1 MAAGYNQFG
10 LGGFPSGNMR
20 VGDAEREAVASQ
32 LREHYAAGR
41 LTLDELDERLD
52 QAFAAKTRSDLAAVT
67 RDLPQAG
74 RPAAGT
80 QGPDGAPG
88 PPGWPGQAPDPGAA
102 GRGRLRGGIPVVLPV
117 LLAMWGFLI
126 LGSTLAFGFGGGRPL
141 GIILLIAALALLRR
155 MFGWRRRHARGCG
168 RLGRRW

>member
-10 LGGFPSGNMR
+10 PGGNMR

-32 LREHYAAGR
+32 LREHYATGR
-41 LTLDELDERLD
+41 LTLDELNERLD
-52 QAFAAKTRSDLAAVT
+52 QAFAAKTRFDLAAVT

-74 RPAAGT
+74 QPAAGT
-80 QGPDGAPG
+80 PGPGGAPG
-88 PPGWPGQAPDPGAA
+88 PPGWPGQGTGVGGPGW
-102 GRGRLRGGIPVVLPV
+102 LRSGILAVVPV
-117 LLAMWGFLI
+117 LLAIWGFLV
-126 LGSTLAFGFGGGRPL
+126 LGSALAFGFGGGRPL

-155 MFGWRRRHARGCG
+155 MFGWRRRYARGCG